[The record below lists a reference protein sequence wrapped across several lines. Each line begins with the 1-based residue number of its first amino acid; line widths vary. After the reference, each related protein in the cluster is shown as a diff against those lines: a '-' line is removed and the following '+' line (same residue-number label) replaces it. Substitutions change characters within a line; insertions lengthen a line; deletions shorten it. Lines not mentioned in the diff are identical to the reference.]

1 MSFLR
6 FNRRVPTIVACALG
20 AALLGASSA
29 LLGLCG
35 PFTDV
40 AADSFCPFVLEIFT
54 LGITTGTSPTTYDP
68 ASSVSRLQM
77 AAFLSRSVDGVLKR
91 GSRRAALDQFWTTQ
105 NDSVLGLTTVGSTPV
120 LLKSDGLDVW
130 VANFISASVSH
141 VRGTDGKLLETWT
154 GATNAWGVLAAMGRV
169 FVSGETTPGNLYR
182 IDPSQTAGAVTT
194 VASSLGGNP
203 RGIAFNGSRIWTAN
217 NGDGT
222 PGTGSVSIV
231 TPGASIPWTVTNV
244 SLGFSEPVGALYD
257 GASIWVTDQNLN
269 QLLKLSPAG
278 AILQT
283 VTVGS
288 GPNFPAFDGANIWV
302 PNSGTNSVSVVRAS
316 NGVVLQ
322 TLTGN
327 GLNVPRAAAF
337 DGQSILVTNTLGD
350 SVSLWKAADLTSIGS
365 FPTGAGT
372 QPWGACSDGV
382 NFWIA
387 LNSVNK
393 IARF

>member
-1 MSFLR
+1 
-6 FNRRVPTIVACALG
+6 
-20 AALLGASSA
+20 
-29 LLGLCG
+29 
-35 PFTDV
+35 
-40 AADSFCPFVLEIFT
+40 VLEIFT
-54 LGITTGTSPTTYDP
+54 LGITTGTTPTTYDP
-68 ASSVSRLQM
+68 TSTVNRLQM

-91 GSRRAALDQFWTTQ
+91 GSHRAALDQFWTTQ
-105 NDSVLGLTTVGSTPV
+105 NASVLGLTTVGSTPV
-120 LLKSDGLDVW
+120 LLKSDGSDVW

-141 VRGTDGKLLETWT
+141 VRGIDGKLLETWT
-154 GATNAWGVLAAMGRV
+154 GATNAWGVLVAMGRV

-194 VASSLGGNP
+194 VASSLGGEP
-203 RGIAFNGSRIWTAN
+203 RGIAFDGSRIWTAN
-217 NGDGT
+217 FGDGS

-244 SLGFSEPVGALYD
+244 SLGFSEPTGALYD

-288 GPNFPAFDGANIWV
+288 NPDFPAFDGTNLWV
-302 PNSGTNSVSVVRAS
+302 PNFVSNSVSVVRAS
-316 NGVVLQ
+316 NGAVLQ

-327 GLNVPRAAAF
+327 GLDSPIAAVF
-337 DGQSILVTNTLGD
+337 DGQRVLVTNQAGN
-350 SVSLWKAADLTSIGS
+350 SVSLWKAADLTSIG
-365 FPTGAGT
+365 FFATGPGT
-372 QPWGACSDGV
+372 NPYGACSDGV

-387 LNSVNK
+387 LNSANQL
-393 IARF
+393 ARF